1 MPAITSLPRDRMLAE
16 LSLWSADLTRLA
28 DDIARVESHTDVFHI
43 DVSDG
48 HFTPAMLFF
57 PDQVAA
63 MRRLTKLP
71 LHVHLMV
78 TADILPEQIA
88 QFADAGADLI
98 SVHVEL
104 GEALLAAFDD
114 IAARGVAAGLV
125 LRVETPV
132 ATCLPWLDRI
142 SFLTLLGTFWILA
155 DVLTRLLGTA
165 IGVKGQSLSDQA
177 CDRLREARRSL
188 RQAGREQVVLAA
200 DGGIRPNTVPALRE
214 AGADTVVMGSLA
226 FGAPDLAATMQWL
239 HALPPSTVAA

>member
-28 DDIARVESHTDVFHI
+28 DDIARVEAHTDLFHI

-63 MRRLTKLP
+63 IRRLTQRP

-88 QFADAGADLI
+88 QFADAGTDLI

-104 GEALLAAFDD
+104 GDALPAAFDA
-114 IAARGVAAGLV
+114 IAARGIAAGLV

-132 ATCLPWLDRI
+132 AACLPWLDRI
-142 SFLTLLGTFWILA
+142 SFLT
-155 DVLTRLLGTA
+155 LLGTA

-188 RQAGREQVVLAA
+188 RQAGKEQVVLAA

-226 FGAPDLAATMQWL
+226 FGSPDLAATMQWL
-239 HALPPSTVAA
+239 HALPPSSVAA

>member
-28 DDIARVESHTDVFHI
+28 DDIARVEAYTDLFHI

-63 MRRLTKLP
+63 IRRLMKLP

-78 TADILPEQIA
+78 AADILPEQIA
-88 QFADAGADLI
+88 QFADVGADLI

-104 GEALLAAFDD
+104 GHALPAAFDA
-114 IAARGVAAGLV
+114 IAARGVAVGLV

-132 ATCLPWLDRI
+132 AACLPWLDRI
-142 SFLTLLGTFWILA
+142 RFLT
-155 DVLTRLLGTA
+155 LLGTA

-188 RQAGREQVVLAA
+188 RQAGKERVVLAA
-200 DGGIRPNTVPALRE
+200 DGGIRLNTVPALRE

-226 FGAPDLAATMQWL
+226 FGSPDLAATTQWL

>member
-28 DDIARVESHTDVFHI
+28 DDIARVEAHTDVFHI

-104 GEALLAAFDD
+104 GEALSAAFDD

-142 SFLTLLGTFWILA
+142 SFLTLLGT
-155 DVLTRLLGTA
+155 A

-188 RQAGREQVVLAA
+188 RQAGKEQVVLAA